1 MEHCISSFSSSFK
14 PLSVELILSEM
25 NENFQLISMDIQSV
39 AIKLH
44 KLITLMELE
53 IMPFFVFKRQTA
65 LKFGYLFQ
73 ST

>member
-1 MEHCISSFSSSFK
+1 M
-14 PLSVELILSEM
+14 SEM
-25 NENFQLISMDIQSV
+25 NENFQPISV

-53 IMPFFVFKRQTA
+53 IMLFFGFKRQNA

-73 ST
+73 STFYIPTLQIFVFVMKALSPS